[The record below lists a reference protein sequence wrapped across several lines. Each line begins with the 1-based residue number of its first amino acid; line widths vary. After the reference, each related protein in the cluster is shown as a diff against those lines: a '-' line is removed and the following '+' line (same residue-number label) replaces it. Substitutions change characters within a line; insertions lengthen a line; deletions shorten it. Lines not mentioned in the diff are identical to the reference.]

1 MNEKPDLFVSSEKER
16 KRLSRE
22 HNKKLLIFGLI
33 ILITGFIPF
42 GRDISGIA
50 RVVPD
55 KYCYVDAFQTG
66 IVYQVFVDDGSL
78 VKKGD
83 NLIEI
88 KNLDLISELETSYK
102 KEVILQEE
110 TKKLEEEIAWDRKVL
125 DRNLNLYNQ
134 EVIAP
139 AEMELTRLKY
149 NNACHELE
157 IKKQEK
163 DILLKRR
170 DYLQKSIDMTM
181 IKSPMNGIVVGK
193 LKEKSASV
201 VERGQTL
208 CQIVDNSKFLLEF
221 PIEEKNI
228 QFAKIGLPAVIRFY
242 AFPDKVS
249 KGTLREIRPI
259 FWEKDEKLIV
269 KENVIN
275 VLIDIKSE
283 VPSELKTG
291 MSAYVTI
298 NTGKTCFW
306 KVIKDKLTY
315 LISS

>member
-1 MNEKPDLFVSSEKER
+1 
-16 KRLSRE
+16 
-22 HNKKLLIFGLI
+22 
-33 ILITGFIPF
+33 
-42 GRDISGIA
+42 
-50 RVVPD
+50 
-55 KYCYVDAFQTG
+55 
-66 IVYQVFVDDGSL
+66 
-78 VKKGD
+78 
-83 NLIEI
+83 
-88 KNLDLISELETSYK
+88 
-102 KEVILQEE
+102 
-110 TKKLEEEIAWDRKVL
+110 
-125 DRNLNLYNQ
+125 
-134 EVIAP
+134 
-139 AEMELTRLKY
+139 
-149 NNACHELE
+149 
-157 IKKQEK
+157 
-163 DILLKRR
+163 
-170 DYLQKSIDMTM
+170 
-181 IKSPMNGIVVGK
+181 MNGIVVGK